1 MQKPALGK
9 GGTYNLEWIALTA
22 CWLSQSAER
31 IKYDRRMRK
40 DGLITLTSR
49 GLYCKKGDFYVDPWK
64 PVKRAVLTHA
74 HADHT
79 YRGNEHYLVP
89 AEGERLSRIRLGDE
103 ADISTQK
110 YGETAVMNGVKV
122 SFHPAGHVLGSS
134 QVRVEYGGEI
144 WVISGDYKLMPDATC
159 APFEPVKCHHFITEA
174 TFGLPIY
181 RWQPTEF
188 IFEEINSWW
197 RRNRE
202 KGKASVIFAYS
213 LGKSQRVMN
222 GIDRSIGP
230 IFTHG
235 AVERLTQAYREH
247 AVDMPATT
255 YVGSVENKKDFV
267 GSLVVA
273 PPSAQQAVGWLR
285 RFGSHSTGFA
295 SGWMMVRGA
304 RRQRA
309 VDRGFVL
316 SDHAD
321 WPELLQAI
329 TSSEAETVYVTH
341 GFSEEVVRWLNEN
354 GQHAVPLKTQFVGD
368 IAEESIERN
377 E

>member
-1 MQKPALGK
+1 MKK
-9 GGTYNLEWIALTA
+9 
-22 CWLSQSAER
+22 
-31 IKYDRRMRK
+31 K
-40 DGLITLTSR
+40 GLITLTSR
-49 GLYCKKGDFYVDPWK
+49 GLFCAQGDFYVDPWK

-79 YRGNEHYLVP
+79 YRGNEYYLVP
-89 AEGERLSRIRLGDE
+89 AEGERLSRIRLGEE
-103 ADISTQK
+103 AKISTRR
-110 YGETAVMNGVKV
+110 YGETTLMDGVKV
-122 SFHPAGHVLGSS
+122 SFHPAGHVLGSA
-134 QVRVEYGGEI
+134 QVRVEYKGEI

-159 APFEPVKCHHFITEA
+159 APFEPVKCHHFVTEA

-188 IFEEINSWW
+188 IFQDINTWW
-197 RRNRE
+197 RRNQE
-202 KGKASVIFAYS
+202 KGKASVVFAYS

-222 GIDRSIGP
+222 GIDRSIGR

-247 AVDMPATT
+247 GVDLPETT
-255 YVGSVENKKDFV
+255 YVGSVENKKDFA
-267 GSLVVA
+267 GSLIVA

-285 RFGSHSTGFA
+285 RFGVHSTGFA

-321 WPELLQAI
+321 WPELLRAI
-329 TSSEAETVYVTH
+329 ASAEAETVYVTH
-341 GFSEEVVRWLNEN
+341 GFSEEVVRFLNEN
-354 GQHAVPLKTQFVGD
+354 GQYAVPLKTQFVGD
-368 IAEESIERN
+368 VAEEMVGVEEQVGEN
-377 E
+377 YNTDGH

>member
-1 MQKPALGK
+1 MKK
-9 GGTYNLEWIALTA
+9 
-22 CWLSQSAER
+22 S
-31 IKYDRRMRK
+31 
-40 DGLITLTSR
+40 GLITLTSS
-49 GLYCKKGDFYVDPWK
+49 GLYCKQGDFYIDPWK
-64 PVKRAVLTHA
+64 PVKRAVVTHA

-79 YRGNEHYLVP
+79 YRGNQQYLVP
-89 AEGERLSRIRLGDE
+89 AEGERLSRIRIGED
-103 ADISTQK
+103 ADISTQR
-110 YGETAVMNGVKV
+110 YGEVSVMNGVKV
-122 SFHPAGHVLGSS
+122 SFHPAGHVLGSA
-134 QVRVEYGGEI
+134 QVRVEYKGEI
-144 WVISGDYKLMPDATC
+144 WVVSGDYKLMPDATC

-188 IFEEINSWW
+188 MFEEVNSWW
-197 RRNRE
+197 RRNQE

-222 GIDRSIGP
+222 GIDRSIGR

-247 AVDMPATT
+247 GVDLPDTT
-255 YVGSVENKKDFV
+255 YVGSVENKKEFA
-267 GSLVVA
+267 GSLIVA

-321 WPELLQAI
+321 WPELLTAI
-329 TSSEAETVYVTH
+329 ASAEAETVYVTH
-341 GFSEEVVRWLNEN
+341 GFSQEVVRWLNEH
-354 GQHAVPLKTQFVGD
+354 GQYAVPLKTQFVGD
-368 IAEESIERN
+368 TAEEVEN
-377 E
+377 

>member
-1 MQKPALGK
+1 
-9 GGTYNLEWIALTA
+9 
-22 CWLSQSAER
+22 
-31 IKYDRRMRK
+31 MRK
-40 DGLITLTSR
+40 NGLITLTPR
-49 GLYCKKGDFYVDPWK
+49 GLYCKQGEFYVDPWL
-64 PVKRAVLTHA
+64 PVDRAVLTHA

-79 YRGNEHYLVP
+79 YRGNQHYLVP

-103 ADISTQK
+103 ADISTQP
-110 YGETAVMNGVKV
+110 YGEISSMNGVSV
-122 SFHPAGHVLGSS
+122 SFHPAGHVLGSA
-134 QVRVEYGGEI
+134 QVRVEYKGEI

-159 APFEPVKCHHFITEA
+159 APFEPMKCHHFVTEA

-188 IFEEINSWW
+188 IFDDVNAWW
-197 RRNRE
+197 RRNQD
-202 KGKASVIFAYS
+202 KGKASVLFAYS
-213 LGKSQRVMN
+213 LGKSQRIMN
-222 GIDRSIGP
+222 GIDRGIGR

-247 AVDMPATT
+247 GVDMPDTT
-255 YVGSVENKKDFV
+255 YVGSVENKKEFS

-285 RFGSHSTGFA
+285 RFGPHSTGFA

-321 WPELLQAI
+321 WPELLTAI
-329 TSSEAETVYVTH
+329 KSAEAETIYVTH
-341 GFSEEVVRWLNEN
+341 GFSDEVVRYLNEN
-354 GQHAVPLKTQFVGD
+354 GQYAVELKTQFVGD
-368 IAEESIERN
+368 AAAEEMMPDESEADV
-377 E
+377 